1 MAELCP
7 KGAYTG
13 RVLKQGLFESAGKGT
28 LEFKVW
34 VEVFRSA
41 DHGDLPKPFRRTAV
55 EYITDGTLVNLM
67 PKLRNLGFEGNNLMD
82 LVPGADGKAEQ
93 DLTGMEIT
101 VLCQHDPYNGTLK
114 EKWGIGKYSPGESM
128 LKPASAD
135 KIAMWSARIAAMSA
149 PPAASASVPVFGEPE
164 GFDASTDVF

>member
-41 DHGDLPKPFRRTAV
+41 DHGDLPRPFRRTAV
-55 EYITDGTLVNLM
+55 EYICARLSEVSSRATAWES
-67 PKLRNLGFEGNNLMD
+67 LRRDIHGR
-82 LVPGADGKAEQ
+82 PRK
-93 DLTGMEIT
+93 
-101 VLCQHDPYNGTLK
+101 
-114 EKWGIGKYSPGESM
+114 
-128 LKPASAD
+128 
-135 KIAMWSARIAAMSA
+135 
-149 PPAASASVPVFGEPE
+149 
-164 GFDASTDVF
+164 